1 LSSSG
6 FDCDALI
13 IGGGLVGSVL
23 ATAFSRA
30 KLRTVLIEAR
40 DPKELGQASFDDRS
54 VALANGSQRILDGLG
69 LWEALVSDAEPIRS
83 IHISERGRFGV
94 SRILATEEGVPALG
108 YTLENR
114 VLTNAIWTDLSGE
127 KYFTCIAPAQL
138 KKITWN
144 ADAVKANVSLAD
156 GNQTITGRLLV
167 AADGARSSVRKALS
181 IDMMEEKYSQNAVV
195 LNIKTEVHHNGRAFE
210 RFATD
215 GPLALLPLSRSR
227 TAVVWTRPEEELG
240 RSMSLDEIAFRDEL
254 QDAFGHRLGKLTR
267 IGARSSYPLARV
279 RSKQR
284 VGDRA
289 VLVGNAA
296 VSLHPVAGQ
305 AFNVALRDVAV
316 LTEIINEERASQGLQ
331 ADIGGSKLLAR
342 YDELRRNDQRR
353 VAAFTHAL
361 IRLFSYRGSPVAIT
375 RALGLMAFDL
385 MPGAKAQL
393 ARHTMGLAGRLPR
406 LARGLRLA

>member
-181 IDMMEEKYSQNAVV
+181 IDMMEEKYSQN
-195 LNIKTEVHHNGRAFE
+195 
-210 RFATD
+210 
-215 GPLALLPLSRSR
+215 
-227 TAVVWTRPEEELG
+227 
-240 RSMSLDEIAFRDEL
+240 
-254 QDAFGHRLGKLTR
+254 
-267 IGARSSYPLARV
+267 
-279 RSKQR
+279 
-284 VGDRA
+284 
-289 VLVGNAA
+289 
-296 VSLHPVAGQ
+296 
-305 AFNVALRDVAV
+305 
-316 LTEIINEERASQGLQ
+316 
-331 ADIGGSKLLAR
+331 
-342 YDELRRNDQRR
+342 
-353 VAAFTHAL
+353 
-361 IRLFSYRGSPVAIT
+361 
-375 RALGLMAFDL
+375 
-385 MPGAKAQL
+385 
-393 ARHTMGLAGRLPR
+393 
-406 LARGLRLA
+406 

>member
-1 LSSSG
+1 MSNNS

-30 KLRTVLIEAR
+30 KLRTVLIEVR
-40 DPKELGQASFDDRS
+40 DPKELGQVGFDDRS

-69 LWEALVSDAEPIRS
+69 LWEALASDAEPIRS

-114 VLTNAIWTDLSGE
+114 VLINAIWTDLSRE

-144 ADAVKANVSLAD
+144 ADAVKAKVSFAG
-156 GNQTITGRLLV
+156 GNQIITGRLLV

-181 IDMMEEKYSQNAVV
+181 IDMMEDKYSQNAVV

-210 RFATD
+210 RFTAG

-227 TAVVWTRPEEELG
+227 MAVVWTRPEEELK
-240 RSMSLDEIAFRDEL
+240 RSMSLDEVAFRDEL
-254 QDAFGHRLGKLTR
+254 QNAFGHRLGKLTR

-279 RSKQR
+279 RSKQC

-289 VLVGNAA
+289 VLVGSAA

-316 LTEIINEERASQGLQ
+316 LTEIINEERTSRGLQ
-331 ADIGGSKLLAR
+331 VDIGSSELLAR

-361 IRLFSYRGSPVAIT
+361 IRLFGYRGSPVAIT